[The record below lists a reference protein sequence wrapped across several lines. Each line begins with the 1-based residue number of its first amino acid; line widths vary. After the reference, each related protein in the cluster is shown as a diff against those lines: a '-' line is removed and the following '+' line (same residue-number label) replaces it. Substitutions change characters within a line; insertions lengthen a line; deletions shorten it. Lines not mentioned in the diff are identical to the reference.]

1 MTMQTQHDPAATK
14 ALIKELYPDVLRLLR
29 TKIGAPDCYDQA
41 QEAIKTFL
49 MKDPS
54 QIRTNPRGYMM
65 GIARMR
71 VLKYFSN
78 QKHVTQFDSTQ
89 MSVAAVT
96 SMSVRMD
103 RHNQLIA
110 ALQSLTLDEQIA
122 IEQHLLEGRTL
133 EETALVLGVPRA
145 TATRRV
151 SDGKKRLA
159 QALTAG
165 GADVGDAVLQELRAA
180 YRSA

>member
-1 MTMQTQHDPAATK
+1 MQTQHDPAATK

-54 QIRTNPRGYMM
+54 QIRTNPRGYLM

-71 VLKYFSN
+71 VLKYFSS

-133 EETALVLGVPRA
+133 EETALVLGVSRA

-180 YRSA
+180 YHSA

>member
-1 MTMQTQHDPAATK
+1 MMTIQHDPAATK
-14 ALIKELYPDVLRLLR
+14 ALIKELYPDVLRMLR

-49 MKDPS
+49 MKDPAE
-54 QIRTNPRGYMM
+54 IKTNPRGYLM

-71 VLKYFSN
+71 VLKYFSA
-78 QKHVTQFDSTQ
+78 QKNVTQFDSTQ

-103 RHNQLIA
+103 RHDHLIA
-110 ALQSLTLDEQIA
+110 ALQSLSLDEQIA

-133 EETALVLGVPRA
+133 EETAEVLGVSRA

-151 SDGKKRLA
+151 KEGRGRLLS
-159 QALTAG
+159 ALTAG
-165 GADVGDAVLQELRAA
+165 NADMGDALIQQLRAA
-180 YRSA
+180 YHSA